1 MAIDILTTAEVIEAM
16 EKFIYKRRPP
26 LEIRHQLDLSYK
38 IDNQSVIIYE
48 IRPRWNN
55 PTEIMNIEI
64 AKATFVKTQQHWNLF
79 WKRSDLKW
87 HTFQPKPNVKTIKE
101 FADLVDEDSH
111 NCFWG

>member
-1 MAIDILTTAEVIEAM
+1 MAIDILTTAELIEAL
-16 EKFIYKRRPP
+16 ENFIYKRRPP
-26 LEIRHQLDLSYK
+26 MEIRHQLDLSYK

-64 AKATFVKTQQHWNLF
+64 AKATFVKTQQHWNVF

-87 HTFQPKPNVKTIKE
+87 HLYQPEPNVKTIKE
-101 FADLVDEDSH
+101 FVDLVDEDSH

>member
-64 AKATFVKTQQHWNLF
+64 AKATFVKTQQHWNVF

-87 HTFQPKPNVKTIKE
+87 HYLS
-101 FADLVDEDSH
+101 A
-111 NCFWG
+111 

>member
-55 PTEIMNIEI
+55 PT
-64 AKATFVKTQQHWNLF
+64 
-79 WKRSDLKW
+79 
-87 HTFQPKPNVKTIKE
+87 
-101 FADLVDEDSH
+101 
-111 NCFWG
+111 